1 MKSPVEIERKY
12 VIMMPDIRI
21 LREQEGYSVSHILQ
35 TYLESEPNVTRR
47 VRSRDYGD
55 RTVYTETEK
64 TRIDEIS
71 SYEKEREISESEYKS
86 LLRLVKQGTRT
97 VHKTRH
103 SFLYHGQIFEVDI
116 YPEWKRTAIMETELI
131 SRKAMVEMPEFIGI
145 VAEVS
150 GDKRYSNAS
159 MAREFPS
166 ELV

>member
-35 TYLESEPNVTRR
+35 TYLESKPNVTRR
-47 VRSRDYGD
+47 VRSRGYGD

-71 SYEKEREISESEYKS
+71 SFEEEREISESEYKS
-86 LLRLVKQGTRT
+86 LLNLVKQGTRT

-103 SFLYHGQIFEVDI
+103 TFLYHGQTFEVDI
-116 YPEWKRTAIMETELI
+116 YPEWKRTAIMEAELTT
-131 SRKAMVEMPEFIGI
+131 REVEVKMPDFIKI
-145 VAEVS
+145 ITEVS

-159 MAREFPS
+159 MAREFPG

>member
-12 VIMMPDIRI
+12 VIIMPDIRI
-21 LREQEGYSVSHILQ
+21 LGEQEGYSVSHILQ
-35 TYLESEPNVTRR
+35 TYLESKPNVNRR

-71 SYEKEREISESEYKS
+71 SFEEEREISEAEYKS
-86 LLRLVKQGTRT
+86 LLRLVKQGTHT

-131 SRKAMVEMPEFIGI
+131 SRKAKVEMPEFIGI

-159 MAREFPS
+159 MAHEFPG